1 MAADL
6 IGFDPNPPSISH
18 IQNPNSHPNLSSTPT
33 SSNQIPNILDNNFI
47 SRDENPVFS
56 SFNSNNNCNINN
68 NTNNISQN
76 NNNDSTPSFSSS
88 FWSNS
93 PQKPPASGFETLHT
107 NFKQHGPVAKE
118 LSDFL
123 QKSADHEKSFGN
135 NLLKLSSG
143 LTRLCC
149 REDENNQFVYPTG
162 HGNSASPLFNPI
174 KSLTDKLSRC
184 HIDMSMRLTDLTK
197 EIKRYQNDEIV
208 KNSKSVQKQIWT
220 PGQAKLKK
228 FQKAHDDVLSVR
240 RKSRKHLQKSG
251 KSEKSENEAS
261 VSETESNTL
270 GSTMNNTI
278 SSINLEVPDKFN
290 KDANRVFNEFNTES
304 SKFQAHYE
312 STLAEVE
319 VQERAHLKHVRDFLE
334 KYVNLVENHNVR
346 VKSTYEQFQT
356 ELKVRDEEYLLRKFT
371 TVRQTGGCKP
381 KKMVDVSEVMAFG
394 TGTGGVSS
402 ERPSKT
408 SSSEAQSRGI
418 NSNKIQNPTKTP
430 DLKPSPKSSRKNQ
443 SPIKNLQN
451 PLKPSKSTTNPNSSI
466 QQKQESSPEF
476 NRNTQNATKTTPNQT
491 KPTLLTPVNV
501 TTSNRPAGTST
512 PVDPTLAEPID
523 QDDIEIQAHFQNS
536 EKPVETAENPT
547 KTNESSSTT
556 KPTENPIKMQ
566 KPAPNDFRAHDF
578 GAHDTQNGFSK
589 KPHHDSDS
597 TSDSDSDSDF
607 GKEEITYKPKIVIR
621 EKPVENKTATADEI
635 ANIMQGFTL
644 GLPGSGMGFKPPRPV
659 CSRKTNDSSTST
671 ESSVSRKQSVKAE
684 SIKAESVKSSVG
696 DQKAPNAQNFDQK
709 SIESETLSQKTE
721 KPTQPHQLKVQKQH
735 KGLNSQTVSQSTLST
750 NGPPHPMRAA
760 SVPPRMAPNPVL
772 APRQHSPV
780 QPSVTSQNSSF
791 SQKSAILQPVQSKSH
806 PNSRLPSQEDKVVPL
821 AKGEGS
827 MVSLEAQNLANR
839 AISPAFSTFSNS
851 NSRAMATPSPLV
863 GPAMLQLPQNQA
875 QANRVS
881 PNTAHNLP
889 LAVEIRELLNAQI
902 KPVQN
907 GAPQVICS
915 LIGEINVSIATPT
928 CKQLISEDFARKRAV
943 GSQEG
948 FVVSLKNAKIDR
960 LQLDSGLCKDL
971 GTNDGF
977 MVTERKILV
986 NLVNLAGKM
995 KSQMLKQPGKNFYMF
1010 SLGKYTVKIGAS
1022 DLPINITSTW
1032 DISPSTTDISVT
1044 YHSALPIS
1052 PLSLQIPVSGKFS
1065 NYKLEPSNSG
1075 KFENSRLSFNNLSSS
1090 QQVQRLHAKFLHEGS
1105 SPSQGSRAR
1114 ELAAQFVLNNFL
1126 CSGLDLELQGEDQS
1140 SVMAGEQWNY
1150 RFSID
1155 YLRKRTQS
1163 SRYFVYPT
1171 SDVLI

>member
-1 MAADL
+1 
-6 IGFDPNPPSISH
+6 
-18 IQNPNSHPNLSSTPT
+18 
-33 SSNQIPNILDNNFI
+33 
-47 SRDENPVFS
+47 
-56 SFNSNNNCNINN
+56 
-68 NTNNISQN
+68 
-76 NNNDSTPSFSSS
+76 
-88 FWSNS
+88 
-93 PQKPPASGFETLHT
+93 
-107 NFKQHGPVAKE
+107 
-118 LSDFL
+118 
-123 QKSADHEKSFGN
+123 
-135 NLLKLSSG
+135 
-143 LTRLCC
+143 
-149 REDENNQFVYPTG
+149 
-162 HGNSASPLFNPI
+162 
-174 KSLTDKLSRC
+174 
-184 HIDMSMRLTDLTK
+184 MSMRLTDLTK

-208 KNSKSVQKQIWT
+208 KNSKSIQKHFWT
-220 PGQAKLKK
+220 PGQNKLKNFK
-228 FQKAHDDVLSVR
+228 KAHDDVLTVR

-251 KSEKSENEAS
+251 KSENAETS

-270 GSTMNNTI
+270 GSSTMNNTI
-278 SSINLEVPDKFN
+278 SSLNLEVPDKFN

-304 SKFQAHYE
+304 SKFQVHYE

-319 VQERAHLKHVRDFLE
+319 SQERAHLKHVRDFLE

-346 VKSTYEQFQT
+346 VKSTYEQFQS

-381 KKMVDVSEVMAFG
+381 KKLVDVSEVMAFG
-394 TGTGGVSS
+394 TGTGGAGS

-418 NSNKIQNPTKTP
+418 NSNKIQNPNKTP
-430 DLKPSPKSSRKNQ
+430 ELKQSPKSSRKNQ

-451 PLKPSKSTTNPNSSI
+451 PLKPSKTPINPNSSI
-466 QQKQESSPEF
+466 QQKQENSPEF
-476 NRNTQNATKTTPNQT
+476 NQNTKNATKTTPNQT
-491 KPTLLTPVNV
+491 KTTLLTPVNV
-501 TTSNRPAGTST
+501 ITSNRPAGTST
-512 PVDPTLAEPID
+512 PVEASFIEPPID

-536 EKPVETAENPT
+536 EKPVKTSENPT
-547 KTNESSSTT
+547 KPNETSNSST

-566 KPAPNDFRAHDF
+566 KPAPAHDF
-578 GAHDTQNGFSK
+578 GHHDTQNGYST

-644 GLPGSGMGFKPPRPV
+644 GLPGSGLGLKPPRPGS
-659 CSRKTNDSSTST
+659 SRQRNDSSTST
-671 ESSVSRKQSVKAE
+671 ESGVSRKSRKPSVPAESVKAE
-684 SIKAESVKSSVG
+684 SVKSVKSSVG
-696 DQKAPNAQNFDQK
+696 DQNNGNPSNAQNFDQK
-709 SIESETLSQKTE
+709 SVESETHSQKIE
-721 KPTQPHQLKVQKQH
+721 KPTQPHQLTVQKQQ
-735 KGLNSQTVSQSTLST
+735 KALNSTVSQSTLST
-750 NGPPHPMRAA
+750 NGPTHPMRAA

-772 APRQHSPV
+772 APRQHSPLTV
-780 QPSVTSQNSSF
+780 QPNSQNSSF

-827 MVSLEAQNLANR
+827 MVSLEAHNLANR
-839 AISPAFSTFSNS
+839 AISPAFSNFSNS

-915 LIGEINVSIATPT
+915 LVGEINVSIATQT
-928 CKQLISEDFARKRAV
+928 CKQLVSEDFAKKRSV
-943 GSQEG
+943 GNQEG
-948 FVVSLKNAKIDR
+948 FLVSLKNAKIDR
-960 LQLDSGLCKDL
+960 LQLDLGLCKDL

-1065 NYKLEPSNSG
+1065 NHKLEPSNSG
-1075 KFENSRLSFNNLSSS
+1075 KFENSRLSFNNLSST
-1090 QQVQRLHAKFLHEGS
+1090 QQVQRLHAKFLHDGT

-1126 CSGLDLELQGEDQS
+1126 CSGLNLELEGEDQS
-1140 SVMAGEQWNY
+1140 SAMVGGEWNY